1 MARTPPQDSAPRVS
15 AGEARRLLLGAQG
28 LLDAPERATA
38 ESVYRLVLRL
48 GYVQIDSIN
57 VVERAHH
64 LILAPRSRGYRP
76 SLLHGLLER
85 QRRLFEHW
93 THDAAAI
100 PTIWFPFWHYRFD
113 RGRRELPR
121 RPWWSARMGG
131 EPEAVIAR
139 VRARLER
146 AGPLLARDVAEP
158 AGRAGPAAPQE
169 PAAKGAAATG
179 PATATSWWGWSPPKT
194 ALEYLWATGEAAIA
208 GRRGFHKLYD
218 LTVRVLPEAAAAP
231 RPRPEE
237 HLAWACRT
245 ALARLGVAT
254 AQEIA
259 AFWQAVPAAAVRTW
273 CADAAARGEIAGVTV
288 ESADG
293 SPPRA
298 AFAVADWRERA
309 QAEPAARPRL
319 RLLCPFD
326 PVLHDRRRAQRLFR
340 FDFRFEAFVPASQRR
355 HGYYVMPLLEGERL
369 VGRIDPKLHRN
380 EGRLEVRSVRWEPGV
395 RPTRRRRAALE
406 AAVGRLAAL
415 VGAGRCELPARL

>member
-38 ESVYRLVLRL
+38 ESVYQLVLRL

-194 ALEYLWATGEAAIA
+194 AL
-208 GRRGFHKLYD
+208 
-218 LTVRVLPEAAAAP
+218 
-231 RPRPEE
+231 
-237 HLAWACRT
+237 
-245 ALARLGVAT
+245 ARLGVAT

-273 CADAAARGEIAGVTV
+273 CADAAARGEIAGVMV

-326 PVLHDRRRAQRLFR
+326 PVLHDRRRALRLFR
-340 FDFRFEAFVPASQRR
+340 FDFRFEAFVPAAQRR
-355 HGYYVMPLLEGERL
+355 HGYYVMPMLEGDRL
-369 VGRIDPKLHRN
+369 VGRIDPKLHRD

-406 AAVGRLAAL
+406 AAVGRLAGL